1 MKAAQLVGPKR
12 FQFVDVEMPTAKDG
26 ECLVKLERV
35 SICGSDIRDGY
46 GPVLPEEEYPFPAG
60 KPCHELAGVVVES
73 RTDEFREGQRAI
85 VLPPTGSTN
94 GLVEY
99 IASAPN
105 RMIPLPDQGD
115 LSEWVMCQ
123 PSGTVLYSCK
133 YMGNVFGKSV
143 LIAGQGAIGLSFTML
158 LAKQGADKVIAVDLL
173 DYRLDYAKRFGATHT
188 INPGRQNLPEAVG
201 EITGGVGADIT
212 VEAGGYTET
221 LDMSFQHVRNNG
233 MVIIFGIQEADVTP
247 VNLKILRIKQPTI
260 IPTTGGRS
268 ADPTS
273 HIKEIVA
280 LRERG
285 WVDPAPMVTH
295 RLGFNVEDVSR
306 AYEIYED
313 HLDNVVKVVMSV

>member
-1 MKAAQLVGPKR
+1 
-12 FQFVDVEMPTAKDG
+12 
-26 ECLVKLERV
+26 
-35 SICGSDIRDGY
+35 
-46 GPVLPEEEYPFPAG
+46 
-60 KPCHELAGVVVES
+60 
-73 RTDEFREGQRAI
+73 
-85 VLPPTGSTN
+85 
-94 GLVEY
+94 
-99 IASAPN
+99 
-105 RMIPLPDQGD
+105 MIPLPDQGD

-212 VEAGGYTET
+212 VEAGGYPET